1 MALPVFQT
9 LQLATAMQP
18 QGPKWRIDNCY
29 YFLVD
34 AKQRAGKLVNNPTNT
49 MNPQTNP
56 SVTNCANCHS
66 PMPTGLRFCRNCGYR
81 LGEGSAEY
89 TETARFTDA
98 PGTRLSAN
106 SPGMAPAPYGFA
118 GAPLA
123 AARDAPKKK
132 RRKLSGMTWLF
143 LGLMIFFVAAAA
155 FTAIVRPARSP
166 AVNIQF
172 GDRARPLSYV
182 GVNSF
187 DTTEGGVTFDNVE
200 PPGSPADLAGLV
212 GGDVITSFDGKVV
225 TTDDEISDMMRGIP
239 PGKTVE
245 IIYLRDGETKTTRLT
260 TVSRADFEQL
270 EEIFENRPQG
280 RAQFGYEDGDARRVP
295 IADTKMFG
303 VQLGKILPNRPADIA
318 GVKYGDIVI
327 EFDGIPIRTSEEFLS
342 RVRRAEPY
350 STIKLVVMR
359 GTERLEIPVKLGKA

>member
-1 MALPVFQT
+1 
-9 LQLATAMQP
+9 
-18 QGPKWRIDNCY
+18 
-29 YFLVD
+29 
-34 AKQRAGKLVNNPTNT
+34 
-49 MNPQTNP
+49 
-56 SVTNCANCHS
+56 
-66 PMPTGLRFCRNCGYR
+66 MPTGLRFCRNCGYR

-89 TETARFTDA
+89 TETMRFQDVSGTQLGA
-98 PGTRLSAN
+98 NPGIPPT
-106 SPGMAPAPYGFA
+106 PYGFA
-118 GAPLA
+118 GGALA
-123 AARDAPKKK
+123 AHPDERKKK
-132 RRKLSGMTWLF
+132 RRKMSGMTWLF

-155 FTAIVRPARSP
+155 FTAIVRPVRSP
-166 AVNIQF
+166 GVNIQF

-212 GGDVITSFDGKVV
+212 GGDVITSFDGKIV
-225 TTDDEISDMMRGIP
+225 TTDDEISDMMRRIP

-245 IIYLRDGETKTTRLT
+245 VIYLRDGETKTTKLT
-260 TVSRADFEQL
+260 TVSRVDFEQL
-270 EEIFENRPQG
+270 EKLFDNRPQG

-295 IADTKMFG
+295 IPDTKMFG
-303 VQLGKILPNRPADIA
+303 VELGKILPNRPADIA
-318 GVKYGDIVI
+318 GVKDGDIVI

-350 STIKLVVMR
+350 SIIKLLVLR